1 LTLRERG
8 WYDAGMYLKGN
19 KWNMTRRTRRRG
31 SPWRMVFFLFF
42 AGSIFYINQF
52 VVPSTPAFAIPTP
65 TPTRS
70 PESFTNEADELFA
83 QGKFA
88 PAILALEQA
97 IQVDPLNK
105 ANFVALA
112 QTQVWNGQYEE
123 GLNSAGMALLG
134 NENYSMGHAVRGWAL
149 AYLDE
154 YIEAEIALRRAI
166 ELDGNNALAHAYY
179 AEMLIRENNPTNI
192 AKAIESS
199 RRALELAPNRLE
211 TLRARGLVLFNTDN
225 RREAIEMY
233 EAAILIN
240 KNIPDLWMYLG
251 YAYKALGD
259 IPTAIDKFQQA
270 NILNPTDSIPDLEI
284 SRLYFSLGEYGRAL
298 QYAENA
304 VNDAPTNPHRY
315 GNLGLMLYRSGD
327 YRGAISALEMAIK
340 GGVTENGVVVKG
352 LPLDNRD
359 TRVADYY
366 WLYGFALLNV
376 TPHRCPE
383 AVPVFQALVT
393 GIPNYQLAV
402 DNATEGLAQCTTKIE
417 GTAP

>member
-1 LTLRERG
+1 
-8 WYDAGMYLKGN
+8 MYLRGS
-19 KWNMTRRTRRRG
+19 KWNMRRPTRRRG
-31 SPWRMVFFLFF
+31 SPWRAVFFLFF
-42 AGSIFYINQF
+42 VGSIFYVNQF
-52 VVPSTPAFAIPTP
+52 VVPGTPAFAIPTP

-70 PESFTNEADELFA
+70 PESFTNEGAEFFA
-83 QGKFA
+83 QGKFSA
-88 PAILALEQA
+88 AIEAYQKA
-97 IQVDPLNK
+97 IQSDPLNR
-105 ANFVALA
+105 ANFVSLA
-112 QTQVWNGQYEE
+112 QMQIWAGEYEE
-123 GLNSAGMALLG
+123 ALNSAEISLLG

-154 YIEAEIALRRAI
+154 YIQAEIALRRAI
-166 ELDGNNALAHAYY
+166 ELDSSNALAHAYY

-192 AKAIESS
+192 QKAIDAS
-199 RRALELAPNRLE
+199 RRAVELAPNSLE

-225 RREAIEMY
+225 RQESIEMY
-233 EAAILIN
+233 EAAIRIN

-251 YAYKALGD
+251 YAYKALGE
-259 IPTAIDKFQQA
+259 IEQSIDMFMQA

-304 VNDAPTNPHRY
+304 VNDAPANPHRY

-327 YRGAISALEMAIK
+327 YAGAVQALETAIK
-340 GGVTENGVVVKG
+340 GGLSDNGTAVKG

-366 WLYGFALLNV
+366 WLYGYALLNV
-376 TPHRCPE
+376 TPHRCAE
-383 AVPVFQALVT
+383 AIPVFQALIT

-402 DNATEGLAQCTTKIE
+402 DNATEGLAQCAEKLE
-417 GTAP
+417 ASSP